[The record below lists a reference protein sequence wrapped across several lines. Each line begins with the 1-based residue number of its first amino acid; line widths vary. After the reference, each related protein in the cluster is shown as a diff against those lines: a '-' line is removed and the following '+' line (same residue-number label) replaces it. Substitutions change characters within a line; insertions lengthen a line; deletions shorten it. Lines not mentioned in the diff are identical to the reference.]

1 MTFSHCHLGWFFW
14 GGLLNCF
21 WGKKKHVHHQIW
33 GDKYQNLPSVLWS
46 FHGEILGSIP
56 RLGPVAPLGGWSDDL
71 WWRKWIHRDK
81 SMGFFGIS
89 KNIWNSMTFVWV
101 FKDDATLD
109 VTALFGYIYI
119 YFFQVCLSNWRWQMK
134 KGLHFQKLKWVMW
147 GSISELKQIKRTID
161 SCFCKNK
168 ASEPMTWLI
177 YFF

>member
-81 SMGFFGIS
+81 LMGFFGIS

-119 YFFQVCLSNWRWQMK
+119 FFPGV
-134 KGLHFQKLKWVMW
+134 FVKLKMAD
-147 GSISELKQIKRTID
+147 EKRLALP
-161 SCFCKNK
+161 K
-168 ASEPMTWLI
+168 AQVSDVRFDFWIEADKTYHRFMFL
-177 YFF
+177 